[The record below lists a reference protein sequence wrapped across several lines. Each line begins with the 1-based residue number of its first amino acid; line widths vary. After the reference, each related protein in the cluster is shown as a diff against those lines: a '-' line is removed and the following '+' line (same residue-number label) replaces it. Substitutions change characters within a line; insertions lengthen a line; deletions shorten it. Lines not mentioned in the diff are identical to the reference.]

1 MNIADKEKQIFPKV
15 FKSYN
20 SLQLS
25 IQLFEDFLDD
35 TKSSVSGDYYR
46 ARKLLK
52 EGDGAFQE
60 ALKNAKKLL
69 GPMPEYATDEYRI
82 WREEFLHKYNVL
94 TKCTELQECQA
105 ELTADEV
112 LIQLMPHEEI
122 DALLQLHFQTQQE
135 GKRRL
140 ENIKVRIILD
150 KLHQMITHANEL
162 QKQALIKH
170 QSSLKELRDS
180 AGQG

>member
-1 MNIADKEKQIFPKV
+1 MNIEDKEKQIFPKV
-15 FKSYN
+15 HKSFHN
-20 SLQLS
+20 LQVS

-35 TKSSVSGDYYR
+35 TKSDSPGDYYR

-52 EGDGAFQE
+52 EGDTAFQE

-69 GPMPEYATDEYRI
+69 GPLPEYATDEYKL
-82 WREEFLHKYNVL
+82 WRAEFLHKYNVL
-94 TKCTELQECQA
+94 AKCTEFQECRT

-112 LIQLMPHEEI
+112 LNELMPPEEI
-122 DALLQLHFQTQQE
+122 EALLQLHYHAQQE

-150 KLHQMITHANEL
+150 KLHQMITHAKEL
-162 QKQALIKH
+162 QKQALLK
-170 QSSLKELRDS
+170 QS
-180 AGQG
+180 Q